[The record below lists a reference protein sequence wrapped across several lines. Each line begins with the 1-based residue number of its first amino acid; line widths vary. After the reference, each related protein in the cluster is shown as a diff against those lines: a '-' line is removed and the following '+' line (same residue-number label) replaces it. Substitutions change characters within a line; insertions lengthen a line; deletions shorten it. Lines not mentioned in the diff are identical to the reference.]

1 VSNKHQITH
10 SEWGSSDA
18 FSASAGSGLSK
29 SSTDG
34 TPFKRL
40 PFNFC
45 AVSLQPFHTPV
56 CAPDGTIFD
65 IDHILPWLLKQGTNP
80 VNGETLK
87 SADLLKLNFAKND
100 DGEMVDPVTYKVFT
114 NNTHIVALANTGNV
128 FAWDTVERLNIK
140 AKMWRDLVSDAE
152 FSRKD
157 IITLQDPQNL
167 SGRNLSAFKYLKD
180 GISTLTPAQ
189 LRERKDPSRNVNRS
203 ALGNGAEVLPQPK
216 NAAPITSTKPSPT
229 ISKKPQLPSSTPT
242 TTTAP
247 PPSSAPTAAH
257 TTGRAAASFTST
269 GLTPHTTTTSD
280 LALLTDEAYLLHP
293 RRVTLPGYLS
303 LRTTLGTLSLE
314 LYPEFAPLAVW
325 NFLTLAKRGY
335 YASVPFHRNIR
346 SFMIQGGDP
355 TGTGKGGESCW
366 GRGFKD
372 ELEGPRSF
380 GEGRGVL
387 AMANKGKGTNG
398 SQFFVV
404 YRAAKHLD
412 RKHTIFG
419 KVVGGMETL
428 DRMEEAAVG
437 AGEATAVGKG
447 AGNGVGK
454 GLGGGEI
461 CIEEVTVLS
470 DPFEAFMKTKKEREE
485 EEDVRKEVERRGG
498 REDDRT
504 TWTGKR
510 VRGKGAKDGAE
521 EDGRAD
527 AASLGVGKYLHSRQ
541 DDGVVEAKEEWEAE
555 EQPVRKKIK
564 GAGGFGN
571 FDAW

>member
-1 VSNKHQITH
+1 
-10 SEWGSSDA
+10 
-18 FSASAGSGLSK
+18 
-29 SSTDG
+29 
-34 TPFKRL
+34 
-40 PFNFC
+40 
-45 AVSLQPFHTPV
+45 VSLQPFHTPA

-65 IDHILPWLLKQGTNP
+65 IDHILPWLLKHGTNP
-80 VNGETLK
+80 INGETLK
-87 SADLLKLNFAKND
+87 STELVKLNFARND

-140 AKMWRDLVSDAE
+140 VKMWRDLVSDAE
-152 FSRKD
+152 FCRKD

-167 SGRNLSAFKYLKD
+167 SGRNLSAFKYLKE
-180 GISTLTPAQ
+180 GTSTLTPAQ
-189 LRERKDPSRNVNRS
+189 QRERNDPSRNVNRS
-203 ALGNGAEVLPQPK
+203 ALGNGAEVLPQPRK
-216 NAAPITSTKPSPT
+216 ATPLTTTKPPST
-229 ISKKPQLPSSTPT
+229 ISKKPQPPSS

-269 GLTPHTTTTSD
+269 GLTPHTSTTSD

-293 RRVTLPGYLS
+293 RRVTLPAYCS
-303 LRTTLGTLSLE
+303 LRTSLGALTLA

-325 NFLTLAKRGY
+325 NFLTLAKHGY
-335 YASVPFHRNIR
+335 YTAVPFHRNIR

-380 GEGRGVL
+380 AEGRGVL
-387 AMANKGKGTNG
+387 AMANKGRGTNG

-428 DRMEEAAVG
+428 DRMEEVAVG

-447 AGNGVGK
+447 VGVGT
-454 GLGGGEI
+454 GAEI
-461 CIEEVTVLS
+461 RIEEVTVLS
-470 DPFEAFMKTKKEREE
+470 DPFEAFMKSKKEREE
-485 EEDVRKEVERRGG
+485 EEEVRKEVERRGG

-510 VRGKGAKDGAE
+510 VRVVGAGAGGEGGGRGGAGEDGKG
-521 EDGRAD
+521 D
-527 AASLGVGKYLHSRQ
+527 APSLGVGKYLR
-541 DDGVVEAKEEWEAE
+541 AKEGEGGGKAVGEVREEWEAE
-555 EQPVRKKIK
+555 EQPARKKVR
-564 GAGGFGN
+564 GGGGGFGN
-571 FDAW
+571 FDGW